1 MGIPEPQRTKSLAG
15 PLFQQAGERNNV
27 THTLIF
33 QVHWS
38 QKWTKPSLYLLF
50 VLTEGTNWPCSFFS
64 EVRLLLTVSVPGTCS
79 CCLSRNLC
87 LFLLVWSN
95 TTALNSAEPG
105 NIHCVLS
112 QIKTVSFLSHV
123 GPVLW
128 SANMLFHVLKH
139 SSKNTVNA
147 QSPKLTA
154 LPCSIVFLFQSCQKM
169 SVIPRKGHD
178 PSNTWN
184 MPVLQ
189 TDVSVLWRSN
199 WSVLWG

>member
-1 MGIPEPQRTKSLAG
+1 MSPTLWPFKFTDLKNELSL
-15 PLFQQAGERNNV
+15 PSTYCLC
-27 THTLIF
+27 
-33 QVHWS
+33 S
-38 QKWTKPSLYLLF
+38 QKA
-50 VLTEGTNWPCSFFS
+50 LTDLAAFFFS

-87 LFLLVWSN
+87 LLLVWSN

-112 QIKTVSFLSHV
+112 QIKTVSFLSYV

-154 LPCSIVFLFQSCQKM
+154 LPCSTVFLFQSCQKM

-199 WSVLWG
+199 WSILWG